1 MKTTMTCNGLAA
13 GYAAAIVSAGV
24 MLLLGIGWNV
34 GVYVSAAEQMAKS
47 HLFFTPSVGGIFA
60 GMVEAAVISFVI
72 ASLFVW
78 TYNKF
83 NVQ

>member
-1 MKTTMTCNGLAA
+1 MKKMECNGLAA
-13 GYAAAIVSAGV
+13 GYAAAIVSAAL

-34 GVYVSAAEQMAKS
+34 GVYKSAAEQMAKW
-47 HLFFTPSVGGIFA
+47 HLFFTPSVGGIVA

-72 ASLFVW
+72 AYLFVW

-83 NVQ
+83 K